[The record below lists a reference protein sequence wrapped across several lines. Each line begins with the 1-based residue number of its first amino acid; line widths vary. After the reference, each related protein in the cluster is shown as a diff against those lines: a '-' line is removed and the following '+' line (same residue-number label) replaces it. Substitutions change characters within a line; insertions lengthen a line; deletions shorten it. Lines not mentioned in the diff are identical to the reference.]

1 MEKIARIF
9 FVFTLLFAAAF
20 IIFFLL
26 YAQTKNEV
34 TSSNVDKA
42 ALQQSVSTLNN
53 DLNRQEVLYEELERK
68 YNALKEAA
76 SETSE
81 INIQKLKD
89 QIYDQQKQID
99 DLQELISQ
107 KDTAIAS
114 LSQGASPTVTTA
126 VVDTEQIAQVS
137 ADYEKEIDRLQD
149 EISRQNEQIKAL
161 TAELESDDVDERIQQ
176 LQLTLSQHQSDLESA
191 KTQISTYE
199 SRLAEREKEIVN
211 LNEQLTQA
219 GESAKMIAEKQKEIA
234 SLESEISALN
244 QVIEENQQTIKT
256 KDTELTELTGQLNNA
271 NTQIGKLNETLAR
284 ERKYDPIPDGEAD
297 AVKYKYLLLGE
308 DALSA
313 GDSIKSADYFMRAD
327 LNNLALGDL
336 QQVYSR
342 KRELAFQ
349 KAIAEYYSDGYE
361 RYKNSEYSEALE
373 SFTKALSF
381 AQDVQSNYRD
391 DTLYYKALSEFNL
404 QNYAET
410 EKDLKFLMQTEK
422 NSTYIPHAL
431 YYLAKVYEQLAD
443 RVNLEKTAKELSKYN
458 QYSSYAKKIL
468 DSLN

>member
-1 MEKIARIF
+1 
-9 FVFTLLFAAAF
+9 
-20 IIFFLL
+20 
-26 YAQTKNEV
+26 
-34 TSSNVDKA
+34 
-42 ALQQSVSTLNN
+42 
-53 DLNRQEVLYEELERK
+53 
-68 YNALKEAA
+68 
-76 SETSE
+76 
-81 INIQKLKD
+81 
-89 QIYDQQKQID
+89 
-99 DLQELISQ
+99 
-107 KDTAIAS
+107 
-114 LSQGASPTVTTA
+114 
-126 VVDTEQIAQVS
+126 
-137 ADYEKEIDRLQD
+137 
-149 EISRQNEQIKAL
+149 
-161 TAELESDDVDERIQQ
+161 
-176 LQLTLSQHQSDLESA
+176 
-191 KTQISTYE
+191 
-199 SRLAEREKEIVN
+199 
-211 LNEQLTQA
+211 
-219 GESAKMIAEKQKEIA
+219 
-234 SLESEISALN
+234 
-244 QVIEENQQTIKT
+244 
-256 KDTELTELTGQLNNA
+256 
-271 NTQIGKLNETLAR
+271 
-284 ERKYDPIPDGEAD
+284 
-297 AVKYKYLLLGE
+297 
-308 DALSA
+308 
-313 GDSIKSADYFMRAD
+313 MRAD

>member
-42 ALQQSVSTLNN
+42 ALQQSVSTLSN

-68 YNALKEAA
+68 YNTLKEAA

-89 QIYDQQKQID
+89 QIYDQQQQID
-99 DLQELISQ
+99 DLHDLISQ
-107 KDTAIAS
+107 KDTTIAS
-114 LSQGASPTVTTA
+114 LSQGSTPTVTT

-137 ADYEKEIDRLQD
+137 ADYEKEIDRLQE
-149 EISRQNEQIKAL
+149 EISRQKEQIKTL
-161 TAELESDDVDERIQQ
+161 TADLESDDVDERIQQ
-176 LQLTLSQHQSDLESA
+176 LKSTLAQTQSDLDGA

-199 SRLAEREKEIVN
+199 SRLAEREKEIAN

-219 GESAKMIAEKQKEIA
+219 GDSAKIIAEKQEEMTSLEKEIA
-234 SLESEISALN
+234 TLKQA
-244 QVIEENQQTIKT
+244 IEENQQTIKAKEAEIIT
-256 KDTELTELTGQLNNA
+256 LTGQLNSA
-271 NTQIGKLNETLAR
+271 NTQIAKLNDTLAR

-336 QQVYSR
+336 HQVYSR
-342 KRELAFQ
+342 KRELAYQ

-361 RYKNSEYSEALE
+361 QYKNTDYSGAIE
-373 SFTKALSF
+373 SFIKALAF

-391 DTLYYKALSEFNL
+391 DTLYYKALSEFNQ

-410 EKDLKFLMQTEK
+410 EKDLKFLLETEK

-431 YYLAKVYEQLAD
+431 YYLAKVYEQVTD
-443 RVNLEKTAKELSKYN
+443 RANLEKTAKELSKYT

-468 DSLN
+468 DSLK